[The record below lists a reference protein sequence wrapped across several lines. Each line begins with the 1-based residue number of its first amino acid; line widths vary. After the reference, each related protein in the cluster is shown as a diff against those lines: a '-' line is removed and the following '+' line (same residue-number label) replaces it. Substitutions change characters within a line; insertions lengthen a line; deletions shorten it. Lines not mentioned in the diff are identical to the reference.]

1 MAREKRR
8 MKYYSLSVSIG
19 DPYNTYTYIVAAP
32 NKETAEFL
40 AKEQVKK
47 GHAID
52 EPRFVSVREL
62 NYTHSVVGIIVEVY
76 TGP

>member
-1 MAREKRR
+1 

-40 AKEQVKK
+40 THEQIRK
-47 GHAID
+47 GHAVD
-52 EPRFVSVREL
+52 VPRFISVREL
-62 NYTHSVVGIIVEVY
+62 PYTHSLVGIILEVY
-76 TGP
+76 TGE